1 MQTFS
6 LSLGSWWHHLLAR
19 NPLVRGSDRIEAVAI
34 LLIVVVGILVIPLAG
49 AAGTAVFDE
58 RTHAFA
64 SDRLTRHQVEATATR
79 DSTASP
85 EAYEK
90 PFLTQ
95 IHWRYAGGTHTDE
108 MRTGQL
114 KAGEP
119 LTIWVDAA
127 GNRSAEPLTDEDAAA
142 AAIVAA
148 LALWAALV
156 GSATAVWAG
165 LRLRLT
171 RLRYADWDRELDDL
185 AGNGRTNNNA

>member
-6 LSLGSWWHHLLAR
+6 LSLASWWHHLLAR
-19 NPLVRGSDRIEAVAI
+19 NPLVRGSDRIEAVAV

-64 SDRLTRHQVEATATR
+64 ADRLTRHQVEATATR
-79 DSTASP
+79 DSTASL

-95 IHWRYAGGTHTDE
+95 IHWQYAGGTHTDE
-108 MRTGQL
+108 MRTERM
-114 KAGEP
+114 KAGDP
-119 LTIWVDAA
+119 LPIWVDAA
-127 GNRSAEPLTDEDAAA
+127 GNRSAEPLSDKDAAA

-148 LALWAALV
+148 LALWAAVV

-165 LRLRLT
+165 LRHRLI

-185 AGNGRTNNNA
+185 AGNGRANNNA